1 MCNRL
6 TALAVLFFLLVSGFA
21 LFAAGGQEEK
31 PKVEYP
37 PEMDEW
43 LKAAK
48 LGPYEESPQDW
59 AEIERLAKEEG
70 EVIIYSSSSRV
81 AKYGPEFEKKYPG
94 IKVTYFDLGSV
105 KTVEK
110 TVGEQDAGLYNADI
124 ITTGGSG
131 QVIYELLGKNRIVNF
146 VPDTVSDQIPKEL
159 KEPLLARITEG
170 YIFLYNT
177 EVYGDTPPIKNIWEL
192 TTPKWKGKSVIKN
205 PLASLSNFMGICT
218 IVQHADEMAAAYKRF
233 AGKKIELSPGVPDAG
248 YEWIYRL
255 LHNDLIILKSGSKVA
270 AASGKKGQE
279 APPIAITN
287 YTYIRYNASK
297 DYVNRVITPL
307 DPVENIVT
315 LVYTAIARQ
324 AAHPNAA
331 KLMTAFLL
339 GDPSIDK
346 NTVIEKPYTE
356 GKSAELLQGLA
367 PYYEPGSKSPRDT
380 VPLAEGGELWYEL
393 KAWYVDP
400 EFMWYEGPKVQDFW
414 IQEAGE

>member
-1 MCNRL
+1 MKTRRIVL
-6 TALAVLFFLLVSGFA
+6 ILLLAGTVL
-21 LFAAGGQEEK
+21 LFAGAQEET
-31 PKVEYP
+31 PTHEYS
-37 PEMDEW
+37 PEMDAW
-43 LKAAK
+43 LKEAE
-48 LGPYEESPQDW
+48 LGPYEGTQDW
-59 AEIERLAKEEG
+59 TEIEAKAREEG
-70 EVIIYSSSSRV
+70 EVIVYSSSSRIAKV
-81 AKYGPEFEKKYPG
+81 AEAFEATYPG
-94 IKVTYFDLGSV
+94 IKVTYYDLGSV
-105 KTVEK
+105 QSVEK
-110 TVGEQDAGLYNADI
+110 TIQEQEAGLYNADI

-131 QVIYELLGKNRIVNF
+131 QVIYELLENNRIVNF
-146 VPDTVSDQIPKEL
+146 VPDTVGDQIPKEL

-192 TTPKWKGKSVIKN
+192 TTPKWKGKSVIKT
-205 PLASLSNFMGICT
+205 PLESLSNLMGICT
-218 IVQHADEMAAAYKRF
+218 IVQHADEMASAYKRLT
-233 AGKKIELSPGVPDAG
+233 GKEIELSPDVPDAG
-248 YEWIYRL
+248 YEWLYRL

-297 DYVNRVITPL
+297 DYVNREITPL

-315 LVYTAIARQ
+315 PIYTGIARQ

-346 NTVIEKPYTE
+346 NTVIEEPYTE
-356 GKSAELLQGLA
+356 GRSLKILRGLA

-380 VPLAEGGELWYEL
+380 VPLAKGGELWYQL

-400 EFMWYEGPKVQDFW
+400 EFMWYESPKVLDFW
-414 IQEAGE
+414 VQEAAQ

>member
-1 MCNRL
+1 MKTRRIVL
-6 TALAVLFFLLVSGFA
+6 ILLLAGTVL
-21 LFAAGGQEEK
+21 LFAGAQEET
-31 PKVEYP
+31 PTHEYS
-37 PEMDEW
+37 PEMDAW
-43 LKAAK
+43 LKEAE
-48 LGPYEESPQDW
+48 LGPYEGTQDW
-59 AEIERLAKEEG
+59 TEIEAKAREEG
-70 EVIIYSSSSRV
+70 EVIVYSSSSRIAKV
-81 AKYGPEFEKKYPG
+81 AEAFEATYPG
-94 IKVTYFDLGSV
+94 IKVTYYDLGSV
-105 KTVEK
+105 QSVEK
-110 TVGEQDAGLYNADI
+110 TIQEQEAGLYNADI

-131 QVIYELLGKNRIVNF
+131 QVIYELLENNRIVNF
-146 VPDTVSDQIPKEL
+146 VPDTVGDQIPKEL

-192 TTPKWKGKSVIKN
+192 TTPKWKGKSVIKT
-205 PLASLSNFMGICT
+205 PLESLSNLMGICT
-218 IVQHADEMAAAYKRF
+218 IVQHADEMASAYKRLT
-233 AGKKIELSPGVPDAG
+233 GKEIELSPDVPDAG
-248 YEWIYRL
+248 YEWLYRL

-297 DYVNRVITPL
+297 DYVNREITPL

-315 LVYTAIARQ
+315 PIYTGIARQ

-346 NTVIEKPYTE
+346 NTVIEEPYTE
-356 GKSAELLQGLA
+356 GRSLEILQGLA

-380 VPLAEGGELWYEL
+380 VPLAKGGELWYQL

-400 EFMWYEGPKVQDFW
+400 EFMWYESPKVLDFW
-414 IQEAGE
+414 VQEAAQ

>member
-1 MCNRL
+1 MRNRL
-6 TALAVLFFLLVSGFA
+6 TAIAILFFLGVGGFA

-43 LKAAK
+43 LKAAN

-81 AKYGPEFEKKYPG
+81 AKYAPEFEKKYPG

-131 QVIYELLGKNRIVNF
+131 QVIYELLGKNRLVNF
-146 VPDTVSDQIPKEL
+146 VPDTVGSERSKEN
-159 KEPLLARITEG
+159 KDPLLVRINEA
-170 YIFLYNT
+170 IVFLYNT
-177 EVYGDTPPIKNIWEL
+177 EVYGDTPPIKNVWEL
-192 TTPKWKGKSVIKN
+192 TTPKWKGKFVIKN

-218 IVQHADEMAAAYKRF
+218 LVQHADEMAAAYKRF

-248 YEWIYRL
+248 YEWLYRV
-255 LHNDLIILKSGSKVA
+255 LHNELIILKSGSKVA
-270 AASGKKGQE
+270 AASGTKGQSE
-279 APPIAITN
+279 PPVAITSF
-287 YTYIRYNASK
+287 TYLRLNTSRDYMNAI
-297 DYVNRVITPL
+297 ITPL
-307 DPVENIVT
+307 DPVESLIYPT
-315 LVYTAIARQ
+315 YTAIARQ
-324 AAHPNAA
+324 APHPNAA

-339 GDPSIDK
+339 GDPAINKD
-346 NTVIEKPYTE
+346 TVIEEPYNE

-367 PYYEPGSKSPRDT
+367 PYYEVGSTSPRSD
-380 VPLAEGGELWYEL
+380 VPIPKGGEIWNRL
-393 KAWYVDP
+393 KSWVTDP
-400 EFMWYEGPKVQDFW
+400 EFMWYDGPKVQDFW
-414 IQEAGE
+414 IQEAGD